1 MTRKQYENQIRL
13 IAVSETSRAFR
24 KSAIIKAIVKIAK
37 QKNHIASGKLT
48 NPSESNSITPNAD
61 DRWLVRNNKKAI
73 IVRVYGIK
81 EGVPSS
87 VRIKTQ
93 LEYGVDEKYYQ
104 LTTHSKKLKP
114 FPSGN
119 GLVSIDRLEDW
130 IKQKSSRG
138 LSFILP
144 SRGKGRKK
152 ETRPMDP
159 SNPIDVGRVAFAIA
173 NGIKKNGI
181 KNRSN
186 FFNPFEYKN
195 TGVKATLTKAEARI
209 NDRLTE
215 LFTSE
220 ATISIDRLI
229 ETL

>member
-37 QKNHIASGKLT
+37 QKNHIASGQLI
-48 NPSESNSITPNAD
+48 NPSESKSITPSAD
-61 DRWLVRNNKKAI
+61 DRWLVPNGKKAV

-81 EGVPSS
+81 QGVPSS

-93 LEYGVDEKYYQ
+93 LKYGVDEKYYQ
-104 LTTHSKKLKP
+104 LTTHSKRKKW
-114 FPSGN
+114 FPNREG
-119 GLVSIDRLEDW
+119 IDALEDW

-138 LSFILP
+138 LSFKLP

-173 NGIKKNGI
+173 NGINKNGI

-195 TGVKATLTKAEARI
+195 TGVRATLSKAEVKI

>member
-37 QKNHIASGKLT
+37 QKNHIASGQLV
-48 NPSESNSITPNAD
+48 NPSKSNSITPNAD
-61 DRWLVRNNKKAI
+61 DQWLVKGNRKAV
-73 IVRVYGIK
+73 IVRVYSVK
-81 EGVPSS
+81 QGVPSS
-87 VRIKTQ
+87 IRIKTQ
-93 LEYGVDEKYYQ
+93 LKYGVDERYYQ
-104 LTTHSKKLKP
+104 LTTDSKKKKW
-114 FPSGN
+114 FPNEEGIN
-119 GLVSIDRLEDW
+119 RLENW
-130 IKQKSSRG
+130 IKQKSARG
-138 LSFILP
+138 ISFDLP
-144 SRGKGRKK
+144 SRGKNRKEAK
-152 ETRPMDP
+152 KRMDS
-159 SNPIDVGRVAFAIA
+159 SNPIDVSRVAFAIA
-173 NGIKKNGI
+173 NGIRKKGI

-186 FFNPFEYKN
+186 FFNPFKYKN
-195 TGVKATLTKAEARI
+195 TGVRATLDKAELKI

>member
-37 QKNHIASGKLT
+37 QKNHIASGMLV

-61 DRWLVRNNKKAI
+61 DRWLVPNKKKSV
-73 IVRVYGIK
+73 IVRVYSIK

-87 VRIKTQ
+87 IRIKTQ
-93 LEYGVDEKYYQ
+93 LEYGINEKYYQ
-104 LTTHSKKLKP
+104 LTTHSKKKKW
-114 FPSGN
+114 FPNRDG
-119 GLVSIDRLEDW
+119 IDKLEDW

-138 LSFILP
+138 ISFTLP

-152 ETRPMDP
+152 ETRPMNP

-173 NGIKKNGI
+173 NGIAKNGI

-195 TGVKATLTKAEARI
+195 TGVKATLNKAELRI

-215 LFTSE
+215 LFTSQ

>member
-37 QKNHIASGKLT
+37 QKNHIASGRLI
-48 NPSESNSITPNAD
+48 NPSESNSITPSAD
-61 DRWLVRNNKKAI
+61 DRWLVPNGKKAV

-81 EGVPSS
+81 QGVPSS

-93 LEYGVDEKYYQ
+93 LKYGVDEKYYQ
-104 LTTHSKKLKP
+104 LTTHSKRKKW
-114 FPSGN
+114 FPNREG
-119 GLVSIDRLEDW
+119 IDALEDW

-138 LSFILP
+138 LSFKLP

-195 TGVKATLTKAEARI
+195 TGVKATLSKAEVKI

>member
-24 KSAIIKAIVKIAK
+24 KSAIIKTIVKIAK
-37 QKNHIASGKLT
+37 QKNHIASGQLV

-61 DRWLVRNNKKAI
+61 DQWLVRGNRKAV
-73 IVRVYGIK
+73 IVRVYSVK
-81 EGVPSS
+81 QGVPSS
-87 VRIKTQ
+87 IRIKTQ
-93 LEYGVDEKYYQ
+93 LKYGVDERYYQ
-104 LTTHSKKLKP
+104 LTTDSKKKKW
-114 FPSGN
+114 FPNEEGIN
-119 GLVSIDRLEDW
+119 RLENW
-130 IKQKSSRG
+130 IKQKSARG
-138 LSFILP
+138 ISFNLP
-144 SRGKGRKK
+144 SRGKDRKEAK
-152 ETRPMDP
+152 KRMDS
-159 SNPIDVGRVAFAIA
+159 SNPIDVSRVAFAIA
-173 NGIKKNGI
+173 NGIRKNGI

-186 FFNPFEYKN
+186 FFNPFKYKN
-195 TGVKATLTKAEARI
+195 TGVRATLDKAELKI

>member
-37 QKNHIASGKLT
+37 QKNHIASGQLI
-48 NPSESNSITPNAD
+48 NPSESKSITPSAD
-61 DRWLVRNNKKAI
+61 DRWLVPNGKKAV

-81 EGVPSS
+81 QGVPSS

-93 LEYGVDEKYYQ
+93 LKYGVDEKYYQ

-114 FPSGN
+114 FPN
-119 GLVSIDRLEDW
+119 KEGLVSIDRLEDW
-130 IKQKSSRG
+130 IKQKSARG
-138 LSFILP
+138 LSFKLP
-144 SRGKGRKK
+144 DRGKGRKK
-152 ETRPMDP
+152 ETRRMDP

-186 FFNPFEYKN
+186 FFNPFEYKK
-195 TGVKATLTKAEARI
+195 TGVKATLSKAEVKI

>member
-48 NPSESNSITPNAD
+48 NPSESNSIIPNAD
-61 DRWLVRNNKKAI
+61 DRWLVRNNKKAV

-138 LSFILP
+138 LSFKLP

>member
-1 MTRKQYENQIRL
+1 MTRKQYKNQIRL

-37 QKNHIASGKLT
+37 QKNHIASGQLV

-61 DRWLVRNNKKAI
+61 DKWLVSNGKKAV

-93 LEYGVDEKYYQ
+93 LKYGVDEKYYQ

-114 FPSGN
+114 FPSGS

-138 LSFILP
+138 LSFTLP
-144 SRGKGRKK
+144 SRGQGRKK

-195 TGVKATLTKAEARI
+195 TGVRATLSKAETRI

>member
-37 QKNHIASGKLT
+37 QKNHIASGQLV

-61 DRWLVRNNKKAI
+61 DQWLVRGGRKAV
-73 IVRVYGIK
+73 IVRVYSVK
-81 EGVPSS
+81 QGVPSS
-87 VRIKTQ
+87 IRIKTQ
-93 LEYGVDEKYYQ
+93 LKYGVDERYYQ
-104 LTTHSKKLKP
+104 LTTDSKKKKW
-114 FPSGN
+114 FPNEEG
-119 GLVSIDRLEDW
+119 IDRLENW
-130 IKQKSSRG
+130 IKQKSARG
-138 LSFILP
+138 VSFDLP
-144 SRGKGRKK
+144 SRGKDRKEAK
-152 ETRPMDP
+152 KRMDS
-159 SNPIDVGRVAFAIA
+159 SNPIDVSRVAFAIA
-173 NGIKKNGI
+173 NGIRKNGI

-186 FFNPFEYKN
+186 FFNPFKYKN
-195 TGVKATLTKAEARI
+195 TGVRATLEKAELKI

>member
-37 QKNHIASGKLT
+37 QKNHIASGQLV

-61 DRWLVRNNKKAI
+61 DQWLVRGDKKAV
-73 IVRVYGIK
+73 IVRVYSIK
-81 EGVPSS
+81 QGVPSS
-87 VRIKTQ
+87 IRIKTQ
-93 LEYGVDEKYYQ
+93 LKYGVDERYYQ
-104 LTTHSKKLKP
+104 LTTDSKKKKW
-114 FPSGN
+114 FPNEDGIN
-119 GLVSIDRLEDW
+119 RLENW

-138 LSFILP
+138 VSFDLP
-144 SRGKGRKK
+144 SRGKDRKEAK
-152 ETRPMDP
+152 KRMDP

-173 NGIKKNGI
+173 NGIRKNGI

-186 FFNPFEYKN
+186 FFNPFKYKN
-195 TGVKATLTKAEARI
+195 TGVRATLNKAELKI

>member
-13 IAVSETSRAFR
+13 IAVSETSKAFR

-37 QKNHIASGKLT
+37 EKNHIASGMLI

-61 DRWLVRNNKKAI
+61 DQWLVRKDKKSI
-73 IVRVYGIK
+73 IVRVYNIK
-81 EGVPSS
+81 QGVPSS

-93 LEYGVDEKYYQ
+93 LIYGVDEKYYQ
-104 LTTHSKKLKP
+104 LTTHSEKKKW
-114 FPSGN
+114 FPNEEGIN
-119 GLVSIDRLEDW
+119 RLEDW
-130 IKQKSSRG
+130 VRQKSSRG
-138 LSFILP
+138 VSFKLP
-144 SRGKGRKK
+144 NRGSNRKK
-152 ETRPMDP
+152 ETRSMDP
-159 SNPIDVGRVAFAIA
+159 TNPIHVSRVAFAIA

-195 TGVKATLTKAEARI
+195 TGVRATLNKAEARI
-209 NDRLTE
+209 NDRLTD
-215 LFTSE
+215 LFTTE

>member
-37 QKNHIASGKLT
+37 QKNHIASGRLI

-61 DRWLVRNNKKAI
+61 DRWLVRDTKKAI
-73 IVRVYGIK
+73 IVRVYNIK
-81 EGVPSS
+81 QGVPSS

-104 LTTHSKKLKP
+104 LTTHSKKKKW
-114 FPSGN
+114 FPSREG
-119 GLVSIDRLEDW
+119 IDALEDW
-130 IKQKSSRG
+130 IKQKSARG
-138 LSFILP
+138 LSFKLP
-144 SRGKGRKK
+144 NRGKGRKK

-195 TGVKATLTKAEARI
+195 TGVKATLTKAETRI

>member
-24 KSAIIKAIVKIAK
+24 KSAIIKTIVKIAK
-37 QKNHIASGKLT
+37 QKNHIASGQLV

-61 DRWLVRNNKKAI
+61 DQWLVRGNRKAV
-73 IVRVYGIK
+73 IVRVYSVK
-81 EGVPSS
+81 QGVPSS
-87 VRIKTQ
+87 IRIKTQ
-93 LEYGVDEKYYQ
+93 LKYGVDERYYQ
-104 LTTHSKKLKP
+104 LTTDSKKKKW
-114 FPSGN
+114 FPNEEGIN
-119 GLVSIDRLEDW
+119 RLENW
-130 IKQKSSRG
+130 IKQKSARG
-138 LSFILP
+138 ISFDLP
-144 SRGKGRKK
+144 SRGKDRKEAK
-152 ETRPMDP
+152 KRMDS
-159 SNPIDVGRVAFAIA
+159 SNPIDVSRVAFAIA
-173 NGIKKNGI
+173 NGIRKNGI

-186 FFNPFEYKN
+186 FFNPFKYKN
-195 TGVKATLTKAEARI
+195 TGVRATLDKAELKI

>member
-37 QKNHIASGKLT
+37 QKNHIASGKLV

-61 DRWLVRNNKKAI
+61 DQWLVRSDKKAI
-73 IVRVYGIK
+73 IVRVYKIK
-81 EGVPSS
+81 QGVPSS
-87 VRIKTQ
+87 IRIKTQ
-93 LEYGVDEKYYQ
+93 LNYGVDERYYQ
-104 LTTHSKKLKP
+104 LTTDSKKKKW
-114 FPSGN
+114 FPNEEGIN
-119 GLVSIDRLEDW
+119 RLESW
-130 IKQKSSRG
+130 IRQKSARG
-138 LSFILP
+138 LSFDLP
-144 SRGKGRKK
+144 SRGKGRKEAK
-152 ETRPMDP
+152 KRMDP

-186 FFNPFEYKN
+186 FFNPFKYKN
-195 TGVKATLTKAEARI
+195 TGVKATLNKAELKI